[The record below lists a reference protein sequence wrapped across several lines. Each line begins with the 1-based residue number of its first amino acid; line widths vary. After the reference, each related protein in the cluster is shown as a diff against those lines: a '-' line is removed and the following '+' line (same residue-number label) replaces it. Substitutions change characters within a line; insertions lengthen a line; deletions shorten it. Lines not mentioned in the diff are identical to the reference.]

1 MAVILQIETST
12 TVCSA
17 ALSQTSSC
25 IMERTELGGLS
36 HATML
41 PRFLQEI
48 VSFLTKENL
57 KVDAVSVSCGPGS
70 YTGLRIGV
78 SSAKGLCYGWNVPLI
93 AVDTLAVLCEG
104 LIETGMTL
112 GEDDLLCPMI
122 DARRMEVYTAFYNK
136 HLERVAPISAEIVS
150 EDSFSDIL
158 ASHKVYFFGDGAEK
172 CRNVLTHQNAIFVP
186 NVVPFAKN
194 MTRLSATFFAQ
205 EKFQDVAYFEPFYLK
220 DFIATLPKKLI

>member
-17 ALSQTSSC
+17 VLSQNSVC
-25 IMERTELGGLS
+25 IMERTEFSGLS

-41 PRFLQEI
+41 SLFLQEM
-48 VSFLTKENL
+48 SDFLRKEKL
-57 KVDAVSVSCGPGS
+57 TIDAVSVSCGPGS

-93 AVDTLAVLCEG
+93 AVDTLSVLCEG
-104 LIETGMTL
+104 LLEKGVML
-112 GEDDLLCPMI
+112 DEDDLLCPMI

-136 HLERVAPISAEIVS
+136 ELEQVMPVVAMVISE
-150 EDSFSDIL
+150 ESFADVL
-158 ASHKVYFFGDGAEK
+158 KNHRVYFFGNGAEK
-172 CRNVLTHQNAIFVP
+172 CCKVLKHQNAVFVP
-186 NVVPFAKN
+186 DILPLARN
-194 MTRLSATFFAQ
+194 MTKLSATFFAQ

>member
-17 ALSQTSSC
+17 ALSQNSSC

-57 KVDAVSVSCGPGS
+57 NVDAISVSCGPGS

>member
-17 ALSQTSSC
+17 ALSQNSSC

-57 KVDAVSVSCGPGS
+57 NVDAVSVSCGPGS

>member
-17 ALSQTSSC
+17 ALSQNSSC

-48 VSFLTKENL
+48 VDFLTKENL

-78 SSAKGLCYGWNVPLI
+78 SSAKGLCYGWNVPLV

-136 HLERVAPISAEIVS
+136 YLERVVPISAEIVS

>member
-17 ALSQTSSC
+17 ALSQNSSC

-136 HLERVAPISAEIVS
+136 HLERVVPISAEIVS